1 MRIKKNNTREE
12 FKIPK
17 SVKDIIP
24 VNRIY
29 KDGIFLLSKDKYSKT
44 FKFTDINYAVAGKQ
58 DKEAM
63 FLNYSEILNSFDT
76 GANTKITVLN
86 RKLNKIDFEK
96 NVLIPANNDELDPFR
111 KEYNMNLIT
120 QTTNSNS
127 MIQEKY
133 LTVTVSQKSL

>member
-17 SVKDIIP
+17 SVKDTIP

-86 RKLNKIDFEK
+86 RSPLAIASKI
-96 NVLIPANNDELDPFR
+96 IPALFSLEP
-111 KEYNMNLIT
+111 
-120 QTTNSNS
+120 
-127 MIQEKY
+127 
-133 LTVTVSQKSL
+133 KSLVTSSPWI